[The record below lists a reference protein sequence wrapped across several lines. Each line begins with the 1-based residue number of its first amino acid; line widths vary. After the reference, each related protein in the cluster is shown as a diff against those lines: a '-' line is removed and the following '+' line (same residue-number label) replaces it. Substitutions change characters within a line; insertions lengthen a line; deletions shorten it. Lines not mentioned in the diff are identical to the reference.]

1 MADKDSN
8 GAGDNDNLNEDGNG
22 SSTNDG
28 EEDTDNSVDNN
39 NDKNPSKPDVT
50 VPDETEK
57 PTEPE
62 TPDEKLEVPSEPSEP
77 TTPSEPDEKPVEP
90 ELPEEPDKPTEP
102 ETPEIDFSKF
112 YIEIDN
118 EIISLKE
125 FLCATTFTTDPFS
138 SISDIDM
145 ENVTYTLTFNME
157 EIEMFGYDFEMM
169 KEFFNQAL
177 LNNIITENGEHYSS
191 TYDFNDDTF
200 ELVISYVI
208 AG

>member
-1 MADKDSN
+1 MKMKFFAIFMLVFVILGGI
-8 GAGDNDNLNEDGNG
+8 GAGFGLRYGLNQPIPETPGLSDDGNNKPSIDSGNDSQTPNSPELPENPDNDNNEN
-22 SSTNDG
+22 
-28 EEDTDNSVDNN
+28 
-39 NDKNPSKPDVT
+39 NPSKPDVT

-62 TPDEKLEVPSEPSEP
+62 TP
-77 TTPSEPDEKPVEP
+77 
-90 ELPEEPDKPTEP
+90 EL
-102 ETPEIDFSKF
+102 DFSKF

-157 EIEMFGYDFEMM
+157 EIEMFGYDFEMV
-169 KEFFNQAL
+169 KELFSMAL
-177 LNNIITENGEHYSS
+177 INNTITENGEQYSS